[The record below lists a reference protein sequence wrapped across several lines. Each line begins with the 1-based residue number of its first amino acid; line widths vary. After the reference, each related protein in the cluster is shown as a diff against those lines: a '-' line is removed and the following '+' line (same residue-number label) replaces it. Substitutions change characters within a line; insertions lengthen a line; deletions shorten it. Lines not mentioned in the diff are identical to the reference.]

1 MRGRIWK
8 HLNREE
14 MMAETLI
21 VALFLAFSGGFQD
34 AYTFIVRDHVFAN
47 AQTGNIVLMS
57 TNLIKGDYAA
67 VIRYLMPVCAFAAGV
82 LAADLCRSLHRGIR
96 QWCWQRWCVCFW
108 SGSCRLR

>member
-34 AYTFIVRDHVFAN
+34 AYTFIVRDHVGRC
-47 AQTGNIVLMS
+47 TGSGFMP
-57 TNLIKGDYAA
+57 LITPGHH
-67 VIRYLMPVCAFAAGV
+67 
-82 LAADLCRSLHRGIR
+82 S
-96 QWCWQRWCVCFW
+96 
-108 SGSCRLR
+108 